1 MTATT
6 PTHALETLRAAAAR
20 GALATVSNR
29 HDVALLVAF
38 GSAVSG
44 PVRDHARD
52 LDIAVLTEDGHST
65 LELLAEL
72 SDLTR
77 FDAIDLLD
85 LGRAGPVATV
95 EALLHGDVLF
105 EREPG
110 MADRLLARA
119 ADRED
124 GHPVVARLGARADGV
139 VTSTVNPDVVVER
152 LSRIRELLGEMRTI
166 GVPDGETLQSD
177 HIRRYALERLATL
190 VVDSATALNSHISSR
205 VLGRVATTYAE
216 TFDLVAEAGAL
227 DTSFASRIRASAKL
241 RNLLVHDY
249 ADIDFDML
257 ANALTQLLT
266 DYDQYTHE
274 VARWLRDKEAAAD

>member
-1 MTATT
+1 M
-6 PTHALETLRAAAAR
+6 
-20 GALATVSNR
+20 
-29 HDVALLVAF
+29 
-38 GSAVSG
+38 
-44 PVRDHARD
+44 
-52 LDIAVLTEDGHST
+52 
-65 LELLAEL
+65 
-72 SDLTR
+72 
-77 FDAIDLLD
+77 
-85 LGRAGPVATV
+85 
-95 EALLHGDVLF
+95 
-105 EREPG
+105 
-110 MADRLLARA
+110 
-119 ADRED
+119 
-124 GHPVVARLGARADGV
+124 
-139 VTSTVNPDVVVER
+139 TSTVNPDVVVER